1 MRRREVMVI
10 IGGAAASWVRLNEHM
25 EHPQGAVV
33 FQHIQS
39 LREKSINVTGY
50 KPDTNTR
57 RSRVIAQGD
66 LFEGATTRARPAS
79 PRVRSGPR
87 GRPGNPLESSH
98 GALSV
103 ARCQSRAP
111 HAMTS
116 NNNAEGLARFL
127 KLPPGA
133 SLRLRVEKQSLDR
146 AVETPTYPG
155 MSVFQV
161 RLNSPLERWC
171 PQLRRAP

>member
-87 GRPGNPLESSH
+87 SALGVPWKPH

-103 ARCQSRAP
+103 ARRRSRAQ
-111 HAMTS
+111 T
-116 NNNAEGLARFL
+116 R
-127 KLPPGA
+127 
-133 SLRLRVEKQSLDR
+133 
-146 AVETPTYPG
+146 
-155 MSVFQV
+155 
-161 RLNSPLERWC
+161 
-171 PQLRRAP
+171 

>member
-1 MRRREVMVI
+1 MVI

-103 ARCQSRAP
+103 ARCQSRAQTRRSRTTTP
-111 HAMTS
+111 
-116 NNNAEGLARFL
+116 EGFRGFFEAT
-127 KLPPGA
+127 PGGVVA
-133 SLRLRVEKQSLDR
+133 DFGVK
-146 AVETPTYPG
+146 
-155 MSVFQV
+155 
-161 RLNSPLERWC
+161 
-171 PQLRRAP
+171 

>member
-66 LFEGATTRARPAS
+66 LFEGATTRARPACRAFGAV
-79 PRVRSGPR
+79 PGGAQGIPWNPHTVRYRLLAARAAPKHGEVEQQR
-87 GRPGNPLESSH
+87 QGFGGFFEATPG
-98 GALSV
+98 V
-103 ARCQSRAP
+103 AS
-111 HAMTS
+111 
-116 NNNAEGLARFL
+116 
-127 KLPPGA
+127 
-133 SLRLRVEKQSLDR
+133 
-146 AVETPTYPG
+146 
-155 MSVFQV
+155 
-161 RLNSPLERWC
+161 
-171 PQLRRAP
+171 